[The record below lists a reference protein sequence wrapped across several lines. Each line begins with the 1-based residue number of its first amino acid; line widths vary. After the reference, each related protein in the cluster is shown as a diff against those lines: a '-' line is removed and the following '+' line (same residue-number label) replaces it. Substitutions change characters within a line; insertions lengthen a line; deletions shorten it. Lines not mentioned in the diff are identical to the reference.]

1 MLTIIFAIL
10 NIILGVVAVV
20 MFTQPVFGIYNIK
33 DGGLEG
39 LDTGLFNQ
47 SVFDMIKFEEGR
59 SVYLTVGAI
68 ALILALVFAGAMLI
82 MTLINLITKATK
94 NRSYVSSRW
103 FALFFFIFMA
113 LATIMFA
120 VYMATDVPLLGE
132 DGWNAL
138 VEQGI
143 VLSIGWGIIVSLI
156 CSFFSVIFAPGKNK
170 G

>member
-1 MLTIIFAIL
+1 
-10 NIILGVVAVV
+10 
-20 MFTQPVFGIYNIK
+20 
-33 DGGLEG
+33 
-39 LDTGLFNQ
+39 
-47 SVFDMIKFEEGR
+47 
-59 SVYLTVGAI
+59 
-68 ALILALVFAGAMLI
+68 
-82 MTLINLITKATK
+82 
-94 NRSYVSSRW
+94 
-103 FALFFFIFMA
+103 MA